1 MFKWPLLIKNFWRA
15 AVCSYAVHSSSG
27 CFSFFCTQ
35 QTYKIIL
42 SFVFT
47 MKSMGSKL
55 LKIKGHCVCHLKT
68 LLPSLLTHPKKGHA
82 IIYLIPPPCILL
94 SSPPYTYPSS
104 QSASRAMNT
113 LRGLRAVLWT
123 TCAVFTW
130 LSRER
135 VRKTGTLKPNRCMIQ
150 RRELWRV
157 NFLYKSMLLLE
168 QTAAWICP
176 RKHLH
181 TLCLF
186 FFFVFHGQLIKV
198 CEKITIFA
206 LTIIRRY
213 WFE

>member
-1 MFKWPLLIKNFWRA
+1 MFKWPLLIKIFWRA

-35 QTYKIIL
+35 QTCKIIL
-42 SFVFT
+42 SFAFT

-55 LKIKGHCVCHLKT
+55 FKIKGHCVCHLKT

-82 IIYLIPPPCILL
+82 IIYLIPPPCILF
-94 SSPPYTYPSS
+94 SSPPCTYPSS

-181 TLCLF
+181 TLWLF